1 MSWKALVLLTIG
13 LIVSLVTHVMAEETP
28 DIKNTHMT
36 VTAAEAGLAV
46 TMQQVMREHDGELW
60 VGYTVPTRPGVHMC
74 CGNWDC
80 RTCEC
85 DLEARNQSYNSTT
98 GNDDDILDN
107 GFMRVLIRCD
117 RGDMMRIRAF
127 SEDCRL
133 NAHDVPFVWLTG
145 VRPEE
150 SVAWL
155 SSLVDAGEGTYSMD
169 RLVEPAISTIA
180 MHDDPSALDALERFV
195 AADRPDDVREHAVFW
210 IGESG
215 GSRGV
220 NILKRLLRDD
230 PSSDVREKAIFALT
244 LPKEP
249 EALDV
254 LIDAARHDR
263 SSDVRSNALF
273 WLSNKAGK
281 KAADAITNAIEDDP
295 DSDVKEKAVFA
306 LSQLPDEEGIPLL
319 IKVARTNRNRDVRE
333 KAIFWLGQSDDPRVV
348 DFFEEVLGR

>member
-1 MSWKALVLLTIG
+1 MSWKALLILTIG
-13 LIVSLVTHVMAEETP
+13 LIASLVTHVFADEIP
-28 DIKNTHMT
+28 DIKNTQMT
-36 VTAAEAGLAV
+36 VTSATTGLTA
-46 TMQQVMREHDGELW
+46 TMSQVLREHKGELW
-60 VGYTVPTRPGVHMC
+60 VGYSVPARPGVHMC
-74 CGNWDC
+74 CGNWNC

-85 DLEARNQSYNSTT
+85 DLESRNQSYNSTT
-98 GNDDDILDN
+98 GDDDDILDASI
-107 GFMRVLIRCD
+107 MRVLIRLD
-117 RGDMMRIRAF
+117 HGDIKRVRAF

-133 NAHDVPFVWLTG
+133 NAHDVPFVWLTD

-155 SSLVDAGEGTYSMD
+155 SSLVDAGEEEYSMD
-169 RLVEPAISTIA
+169 RIVEPAISAIA
-180 MHDDPSALDALERFV
+180 MHESPAALDALERFV
-195 AADRPDDVREHAVFW
+195 RSDRPVDVREHAVFW

-215 GSRGV
+215 GMRAID
-220 NILKRLLRDD
+220 ILKRIMHDD
-230 PSSDVREKAIFALT
+230 PDSDVREKAIFALT
-244 LPKEP
+244 LPEEP

-254 LIDAARHDR
+254 LIDAVRHDP

-295 DSDVKEKAVFA
+295 DSDVKERAVFA

-319 IKVARTNRNRDVRE
+319 IKVARTNRNPDVRE